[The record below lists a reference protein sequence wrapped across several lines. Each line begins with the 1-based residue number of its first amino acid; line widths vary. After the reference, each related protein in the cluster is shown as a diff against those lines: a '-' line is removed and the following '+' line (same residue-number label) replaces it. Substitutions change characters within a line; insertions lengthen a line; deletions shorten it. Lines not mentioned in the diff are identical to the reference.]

1 MDEKEPQILY
11 HYCSLETFN
20 NIIRNH
26 TLRFSDVTKSNDSEE
41 VMFTINCYKNYL
53 IKKIEKCNDTLPVN
67 MFKYEIDKTLDAK
80 KFYTFCMSSKKDLL
94 SQWRGYAPNGGV
106 AIGFNFEKLK
116 QYIEDSTILC
126 SKIKLEK
133 LHYIDKNNPNK
144 LNNEFDKWDNSHP
157 FNNVENLLRLSVVS
171 KNKGF
176 EEECEYRMY
185 FENFEKVD
193 HANQPLPKVI
203 VGNHKPCEIDFSIHN
218 NDLKSYFDLS
228 FTFDLIDE
236 IIIGPKL
243 NITEELLN
251 SFLVKCDTNNE
262 IDFSK
267 LKIET
272 TKLSYR

>member
-1 MDEKEPQILY
+1 MCKKNPQVLY
-11 HYCSLETFN
+11 HYCSLETFYK
-20 NIIRNH
+20 IIKNH
-26 TLRFSDVTKSNDSEE
+26 TLRFSDIIKSNDSEE
-41 VMFTINCYKNYL
+41 ILFTINCYINYL
-53 IKKIEKCNDTLPVN
+53 KKKYDEKLPIH
-67 MFKYEIDKTLDAK
+67 MFEYEIYKVVDTI

-94 SQWRGYAPNGGV
+94 SQWKGYAPNGGV

-116 QYIEDSTILC
+116 QYIKDSVILR

-133 LHYIDKNNPNK
+133 LNYIDKNNPEK
-144 LNNEFDKWDNSHP
+144 LNKKFDKWDNSSP
-157 FNNVENLLRLSVVS
+157 FDNIENLLSLSVLN

-185 FENFEKVD
+185 FENFEKINI
-193 HANQPLPKVI
+193 ANQPIPKVR
-203 VGNHKPCEIDFSIHN
+203 VGNHKPCEIDFSINN
-218 NDLKSYFDLS
+218 NDLKSYFDIP

-243 NITEELLN
+243 NITEEILQ
-251 SFLVKCDTNNE
+251 SFLFRYDTDKE
-262 IDFSK
+262 IDFNK